1 MHGNHHDRLWLINA
15 LIAEEV
21 RRAEANRL
29 VARPAGSIRR
39 AIGTSIVRLGT
50 RLAGEPTYELARSR

>member
-21 RRAEANRL
+21 RRAKTDRL
-29 VARPAGSIRR
+29 VGRPAASIRR
-39 AIGTSIVRLGT
+39 AIGTRIVRLGT